1 MSGYAE
7 QISLVLLPGGVHMY
21 VNLTMLFNNGRMN
34 NLQCP
39 FMVTSNLVPINVE
52 AIEPLHECNNI
63 LLLQGV
69 G

>member
-1 MSGYAE
+1 
-7 QISLVLLPGGVHMY
+7 
-21 VNLTMLFNNGRMN
+21 MN

-39 FMVTSNLVPINVE
+39 YMVTSNLVPINVE